1 MNTPKFMKSFE
12 RPEKFIDLGTGYWY
26 YNYNITSAE
35 VEVDVLDPE
44 TQMPTGDTETKT
56 EYTYL
61 QVRIAGKPEYAV
73 CVQTIIRQYVD
84 ASQEFD
90 LINSANRSII
100 SDNKPT
106 EEYVDYLLLLDTIKG
121 NVKAD
126 FAE

>member
-35 VEVDVLDPE
+35 VQVDVTDPE
-44 TQMPTGDTETKT
+44 TQMPTGETETKT
-56 EYTYL
+56 EYSYL
-61 QVRIAGKPEYAV
+61 QVRINGNPEYSK

-100 SDNKPT
+100 AENKPT
-106 EEYVDYLLLLDTIKG
+106 EEYVDYLLLLDNIKE